1 LVTIIGKRKMQA
13 TLLEQDIVLA
23 TRAFDNSRAL
33 PGPATAADIGG

>member
-23 TRAFDNSRAL
+23 TRAFDNLRAL
-33 PGPATAADIGG
+33 PGGGYRW